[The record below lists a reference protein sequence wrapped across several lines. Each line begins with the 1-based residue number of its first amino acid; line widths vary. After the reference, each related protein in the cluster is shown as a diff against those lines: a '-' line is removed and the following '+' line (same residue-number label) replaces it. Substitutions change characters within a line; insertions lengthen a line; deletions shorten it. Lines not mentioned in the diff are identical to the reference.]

1 MAKFERT
8 FTSGDKQVSTA
19 NQEVKFVI
27 NRRGKDFT
35 YTVTYLAFETFG
47 TAIKIKI
54 NGEDTVH
61 WIDADSKIVFSDIEI
76 DKITIL
82 TAGAEYYYTAFA
94 E

>member
-1 MAKFERT
+1 MAKFTRT

-19 NQEVKFVI
+19 NQEIKFLV
-27 NRRGKDFT
+27 NRRSQEYD

-47 TAIKIKI
+47 TAIKIKL

-61 WIDADSKIVFSDIEI
+61 WIDADSKIVFSDIDIE
-76 DKITIL
+76 KVTIV